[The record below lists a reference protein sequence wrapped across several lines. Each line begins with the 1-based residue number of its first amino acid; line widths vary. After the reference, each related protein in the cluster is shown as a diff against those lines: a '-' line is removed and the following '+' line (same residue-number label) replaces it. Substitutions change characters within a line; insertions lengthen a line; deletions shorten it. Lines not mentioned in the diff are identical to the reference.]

1 VNQPSTQIT
10 DDRPDSSNNAEEER
24 AGRSRA
30 GQPGWFLFG
39 ALVGAV
45 AMAGAMT
52 LLTADRAPLVDLA
65 AVRQAAREGAAEA
78 ISAAQP
84 IGPVAPAAAAAQPA
98 VPPQVQQ
105 AVAAAPG
112 AAAIADSIVLRA
124 ANVLGKAEAPVTLVE
139 YSDFQCPYCL
149 RHFSETQN
157 RLVAEYVNTG
167 KVKILFKNF
176 PIPELH
182 PQAFQASVAAECA
195 GEQGKFWAY
204 HDVLFQ
210 RFGARTIDY
219 SPAGLGSYA
228 VGLQL
233 DREKFDA
240 CLRDEKITARINA
253 DRQEGSR
260 LGVRGT
266 PTFFVNGQQLVGAQ
280 PYEAFKAAI
289 DAALAGRN

>member
-1 VNQPSTQIT
+1 VGQ
-10 DDRPDSSNNAEEER
+10 
-24 AGRSRA
+24 RSRG

-52 LLTADRAPLVDLA
+52 LLSADRPSAVDLA

-78 ISAAQP
+78 ISASQP
-84 IGPVAPAAAAAQPA
+84 IGPVAPGTAAAAQPQ
-98 VPPQVQQ
+98 VPPP
-105 AVAAAPG
+105 AAAAPG
-112 AAAIADSIVLRA
+112 AAAIADSIVVRA
-124 ANVLGKAEAPVTLVE
+124 ANVLGKADAPVTLVE

-149 RHFSETQN
+149 RHFSETQA
-157 RLVAEYVNTG
+157 RLVTDYVNSG
-167 KVKILFKNF
+167 KVRLVFKHF

-182 PQAFQASVAAECA
+182 PQAFQASVASECA

-204 HDVLFQ
+204 HGVLFQ
-210 RFGARTIDY
+210 RFGARTVDY
-219 SPAGLGSYA
+219 TPAGLGGYA
-228 VGLQL
+228 TGLQL

>member
-1 VNQPSTQIT
+1 MNETTSIQPNN
-10 DDRPDSSNNAEEER
+10 RPESSINVDGA
-24 AGRSRA
+24 AGERSRG

-52 LLTADRAPLVDLA
+52 LLSADRGPAVDLA

-84 IGPVAPAAAAAQPA
+84 IGPVAPAQAQAPQAQAPQAAAQ
-98 VPPQVQQ
+98 
-105 AVAAAPG
+105 G
-112 AAAIADSIVLRA
+112 AAAIADSIVVRV
-124 ANVLGKAEAPVTLVE
+124 ANVLGKAEAPVTMVE

-149 RHFSETQN
+149 RHFSETQA
-157 RLVAEYVNTG
+157 RLVADYVNTG

-195 GEQGKFWAY
+195 ADQGKFWAY

-210 RFGARTIDY
+210 RFGARTVDY
-219 SPAGLGSYA
+219 TPVGLSGYA

-240 CLRDEKITARINA
+240 CVRDDKITARVNA
-253 DRQEGSR
+253 DRQEGNR

-266 PTFFVNGQQLVGAQ
+266 PTFFINGQQLVGAQ
-280 PYEAFKAAI
+280 PYEAFKAVI

>member
-1 VNQPSTQIT
+1 MNETTSIQPNN
-10 DDRPDSSNNAEEER
+10 RPESSINVDGA
-24 AGRSRA
+24 AGGRSRG
-30 GQPGWFLFG
+30 GQPGWFMFG

-52 LLTADRAPLVDLA
+52 LLSADRGPAVDLA

-84 IGPVAPAAAAAQPA
+84 IGPVAPAQAQAPQAQAPQAAAQ
-98 VPPQVQQ
+98 
-105 AVAAAPG
+105 G
-112 AAAIADSIVLRA
+112 AAAIADSIVVRV
-124 ANVLGKAEAPVTLVE
+124 ANVLGKAEAPVTMVE

-149 RHFSETQN
+149 RHFSETQA
-157 RLVAEYVNTG
+157 RLVADYVNTG

-195 GEQGKFWAY
+195 ADQGKFWAY

-210 RFGARTIDY
+210 RFGARTVDY
-219 SPAGLGSYA
+219 TPVGLSGYA

-240 CLRDEKITARINA
+240 CVRDDKITARVNA
-253 DRQEGSR
+253 DRQEGNR

-266 PTFFVNGQQLVGAQ
+266 PTFFINGQQLVGAQ
-280 PYEAFKAAI
+280 PYEAFKAVI

>member
-1 VNQPSTQIT
+1 MG
-10 DDRPDSSNNAEEER
+10 ER
-24 AGRSRA
+24 NRG

-39 ALVGAV
+39 LLVGAV

-52 LLTADRAPLVDLA
+52 LLSADRPPVVDLA

-84 IGPVAPAAAAAQPA
+84 IGPVAPAAAAAAQ
-98 VPPQVQQ
+98 PQVQQ

-112 AAAIADSIVLRA
+112 AAAIADSIVVRA
-124 ANVLGKAEAPVTLVE
+124 ANVLGKSEAPITLVE

-157 RLVAEYVNTG
+157 RLVAEYVNC
-167 KVKILFKNF
+167 
-176 PIPELH
+176 
-182 PQAFQASVAAECA
+182 AA
-195 GEQGKFWAY
+195 EQGKFWAY

-219 SPAGLGSYA
+219 TPAGLGGYA
-228 VGLQL
+228 AGLQL

>member
-1 VNQPSTQIT
+1 MNQPTTQSPH
-10 DDRPDSSNNAEEER
+10 DRSDRSGNGE
-24 AGRSRA
+24 RSRG

-52 LLTADRAPLVDLA
+52 LLTAERAPMVDLA

-84 IGPVAPAAAAAQPA
+84 IGPVAPAAAAAPA
-98 VPPQVQQ
+98 AQPQVQQ

-195 GEQGKFWAY
+195 AEQGKFWAY

-219 SPAGLGSYA
+219 TPAGLGGYA
-228 VGLQL
+228 AGLQL

-253 DRQEGSR
+253 DRQEGNR

>member
-1 VNQPSTQIT
+1 MNQ
-10 DDRPDSSNNAEEER
+10 SSNQSTSHTPDPKTNAEGSVGER
-24 AGRSRA
+24 NRG

-39 ALVGAV
+39 LLVGAV

-52 LLTADRAPLVDLA
+52 LLSADRPPAVDLA

-84 IGPVAPAAAAAQPA
+84 IGPVAPAAAAAAQ
-98 VPPQVQQ
+98 PQVQQ

-112 AAAIADSIVLRA
+112 AAAIADSIVVRA
-124 ANVLGKAEAPVTLVE
+124 ANVLGKPEAPITLVE

-195 GEQGKFWAY
+195 AEQGKFWAY

-219 SPAGLGSYA
+219 TPAGLGGYA
-228 VGLQL
+228 AGLQL

>member
-1 VNQPSTQIT
+1 MNQPTTQAPY
-10 DDRPDSSNNAEEER
+10 DASDRSVNGE
-24 AGRSRA
+24 RSRG

-52 LLTADRAPLVDLA
+52 LLSADRAPAVDLA

-84 IGPVAPAAAAAQPA
+84 IGPVAPAAAAAAPGAAQA
-98 VPPQVQQ
+98 AQPQVQQ
-105 AVAAAPG
+105 AVVAAPG
-112 AAAIADSIVLRA
+112 ASAIADSIAVRV
-124 ANVLGKAEAPVTLVE
+124 ANVLGKADAPVTLVE

-149 RHFSETQN
+149 RHFSETQS

-167 KVKILFKNF
+167 KVKLVFKNF

-182 PQAFQASVAAECA
+182 PQAFQAAVAAECA
-195 GEQGKFWAY
+195 AEQGKFWVY
-204 HDVLFQ
+204 HDTLFQ
-210 RFGARTIDY
+210 RLGARTVDY
-219 SPAGLGSYA
+219 TPAGLTGYA
-228 VGLQL
+228 VGFQL
-233 DREKFDA
+233 DRDKFDA
-240 CLRDEKITARINA
+240 CLRDDKITARINA
-253 DRQEGSR
+253 DRQEGNR

>member
-1 VNQPSTQIT
+1 MNEPISQQSN
-10 DDRPDSSNNAEEER
+10 DRPEPSMNGDGARGER
-24 AGRSRA
+24 GRG

-52 LLTADRAPLVDLA
+52 LLSADRAPEIDLA

-84 IGPVAPAAAAAQPA
+84 IGPVAPAAAAAAQPQA
-98 VPPQVQQ
+98 QQ
-105 AVAAAPG
+105 AAAAPG
-112 AAAIADSIVLRA
+112 AAAIADSIVVRA

-149 RHFSETQN
+149 RHFSETQA
-157 RLVAEYVNTG
+157 RLVTEYVNTG

-195 GEQGKFWAY
+195 AEQGKFWAY
-204 HDVLFQ
+204 HDILFQ

-219 SPAGLGSYA
+219 TPAGLGGYA
-228 VGLQL
+228 TGIQL

-240 CLRDEKITARINA
+240 CLRDEKISARINT
-253 DRQEGSR
+253 DRQEGNR

>member
-1 VNQPSTQIT
+1 MNETTSIQPNN
-10 DDRPDSSNNAEEER
+10 RPESSINVDGAAGER
-24 AGRSRA
+24 GRG

-52 LLTADRAPLVDLA
+52 LLSADRRPAVDLA

-84 IGPVAPAAAAAQPA
+84 IGPVAPAAAATPAQA
-98 VPPQVQQ
+98 QAPQ
-105 AVAAAPG
+105 AAAQG
-112 AAAIADSIVLRA
+112 AAAIADSIVVRV
-124 ANVLGKAEAPVTLVE
+124 ANVLGKAEAPVTIVE

-149 RHFSETQN
+149 RHFSETQA
-157 RLVAEYVNTG
+157 RLVADYVNTG

-195 GEQGKFWAY
+195 ADQGKFWAY

-210 RFGARTIDY
+210 RFGARTVDY
-219 SPAGLGSYA
+219 TPVGLGGYA

-240 CLRDEKITARINA
+240 CLRDEKITARVNA
-253 DRQEGSR
+253 DRQEGNR

-266 PTFFVNGQQLVGAQ
+266 PTFFINGQQLVGAQ
-280 PYEAFKAAI
+280 PYEAFKAVI